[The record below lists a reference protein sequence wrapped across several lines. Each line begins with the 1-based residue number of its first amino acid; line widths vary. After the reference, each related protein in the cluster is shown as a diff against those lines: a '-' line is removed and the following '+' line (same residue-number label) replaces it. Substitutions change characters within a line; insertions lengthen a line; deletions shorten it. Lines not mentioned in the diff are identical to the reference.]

1 MTNSVGRQLSG
12 FESQQHPGRIDGIQE
27 SEGVSHEHPAVPG
40 DLFRAVGKILN
51 DPDGKHP
58 ARRLATRSSRAGQ
71 FRISCFEP
79 NLGVGPSSQQVFEVA
94 YHPDAH
100 DIAGERDVPEPR
112 IPVPGVHDQGRPFV
126 DAGVA
131 PGAPESD

>member
-1 MTNSVGRQLSG
+1 MGSRKAKASPTSTQPS
-12 FESQQHPGRIDGIQE
+12 
-27 SEGVSHEHPAVPG
+27 PG

-51 DPDGKHP
+51 HPDGNYLFGACHP
-58 ARRLATRSSRAGQ
+58 LLEGGT
-71 FRISCFEP
+71 IPDLLLEP

-112 IPVPGVHDQGRPFV
+112 IPVPGMHDQGRPFV

-131 PGAPESD
+131 PAPLK